1 MARSRYRS
9 VRYDLAAAIEVAR
22 LADSAGGSIGP
33 DILAPALGYRG
44 TNSGAYLSRVAS
56 ARLFGLVEGRGSRL
70 QVTGRGH
77 LILAGD
83 GREASRARR
92 DAFLAVPL
100 FAAVHDALA
109 STGGGLPED
118 LPGWLVADFGETADK
133 ARGASERMVASG
145 TQAGILQTTPEGR
158 IQFVPA
164 PTHFTPVDNS
174 SSLRRFGPV
183 WLRRG
188 DRSPGMEEVAVADG
202 GLWLDEEPDGH
213 SARTSPWRRRAVAGT
228 VAVVLTAVAV
238 PVALM
243 AGGPQRSDASRTT
256 AREPRLEHGPAEHM
270 VLAALSAT
278 TDTGS
283 FDFSYTIHSTPAT
296 GTTTTPTTVCQ
307 QQLVPVPSGATSIG
321 SGTNGGGVITPS
333 VATATAVGSSAAGSG
348 SGDTGTGAGAPP
360 PGMTWRS
367 EKVCTGPA
375 VPPDPVVQGSGIIN
389 TNPLA
394 MVASA
399 DIGGGLDVTVRVN
412 DASVYEEG
420 SNDTGLAPQP
430 SDAPGSGNSLPQ
442 FAGIT
447 EGTLGSREGAV
458 AMMGMA
464 SPTGYLDLIAP
475 AITAAGETGTGTVGG
490 VAVTNYQITNDLS
503 QLAGAAGTS
512 PAESQ
517 TISTALDLLNTE
529 GYTSNDVVVSVD
541 GSGFIRQV
549 RSTDVFGDG
558 GTVTLEATF
567 SDFGCAGTILMPGQ
581 TGSGV
586 PPVGCTPPTGT
597 SATATTSTTSTLAP
611 EAAPSSTAP
620 STSTTNPSGPAQ
632 TGSPATSTTTTT
644 TLNATKGASTP
655 STTKPLT
662 STSISSP

>member
-9 VRYDLAAAIEVAR
+9 VRYDLAASIEVAR

-44 TNSGAYLSRVAS
+44 PNSGAYLSRVAS
-56 ARLFGLVEGRGSRL
+56 ARLFGVVEGRGSRL
-70 QVTGRGH
+70 ELSERGR
-77 LILAGD
+77 LILDGD
-83 GREASRARR
+83 EREASQARR

-100 FAAVHDALA
+100 FAAVLDAV
-109 STGGGLPED
+109 SSSGGGLPDD
-118 LPGWLVADFGETADK
+118 LPGWLVVDFGETAAK
-133 ARGASERMVASG
+133 AKSASERLVASAA
-145 TQAGILQTTPEGR
+145 QAGVLRTTPEGR
-158 IQFVPA
+158 AQLI
-164 PTHFTPVDNS
+164 PTRKHFTPVDNAAS
-174 SSLRRFGPV
+174 FGRFRPV

-188 DRSPGMEEVAVADG
+188 DRSPAMEEAAVADG
-202 GLWLDEEPDGH
+202 GLWLDEEPDRY
-213 SARTSPWRRRAVAGT
+213 SARTSPWRRWAVAGA
-228 VAVVLTAVAV
+228 VAVVLAAAVVV

-243 AGGPQRSDASRTT
+243 AGGPRPSDATRTT
-256 AREPRLEHGPAEHM
+256 SREPRLEHGPAEHV
-270 VLAALSAT
+270 VLSALSAT

-283 FDFSYTIHSTPAT
+283 FDFSYTIHSTPAS
-296 GTTTTPTTVCQ
+296 GTATTPTTVCQ
-307 QQLVPVPSGATSIG
+307 QEQVPVPSGATSVT
-321 SGTNGGGVITPS
+321 GTNGGGVITPS
-333 VATATAVGSSAAGSG
+333 VAAASAAASSAARSG
-348 SGDTGTGAGAPP
+348 SGASGTVGGTLPAGL
-360 PGMTWRS
+360 TWKS
-367 EKVCTGPA
+367 EKVCTGTA
-375 VPPDPVVQGSGIIN
+375 VAPDPVVQGGGVIN

-399 DIGGGLDVTVRVN
+399 DIGGGLNVTVRVN

-420 SNDTGLAPQP
+420 SSDTGLAPQP
-430 SDAPGSGNSLPQ
+430 SDGPGSGSGLPQ

-475 AITAAGETGTGTVGG
+475 AITAAAETGTGTVGG
-490 VAVTNYQITNDLS
+490 VAVTNYQVTNDLS

-517 TISTALDLLNTE
+517 TISAALDLLDTQ

-586 PPVGCTPPTGT
+586 PPVGCTPPSGT
-597 SATATTSTTSTLAP
+597 SATGTTSTTVV
-611 EAAPSSTAP
+611 AAPGTVPTTTGTSP
-620 STSTTNPSGPAQ
+620 STTNPSGP
-632 TGSPATSTTTTT
+632 TPTLSPVPSTTTTT
-644 TLNATKGASTP
+644 LTGTKGAATTSTTRPSPSTP
-655 STTKPLT
+655 T
-662 STSISSP
+662 SSP

>member
-1 MARSRYRS
+1 MR
-9 VRYDLAAAIEVAR
+9 
-22 LADSAGGSIGP
+22 
-33 DILAPALGYRG
+33 
-44 TNSGAYLSRVAS
+44 
-56 ARLFGLVEGRGSRL
+56 
-70 QVTGRGH
+70 
-77 LILAGD
+77 
-83 GREASRARR
+83 
-92 DAFLAVPL
+92 
-100 FAAVHDALA
+100 
-109 STGGGLPED
+109 
-118 LPGWLVADFGETADK
+118 
-133 ARGASERMVASG
+133 
-145 TQAGILQTTPEGR
+145 
-158 IQFVPA
+158 
-164 PTHFTPVDNS
+164 
-174 SSLRRFGPV
+174 
-183 WLRRG
+183 
-188 DRSPGMEEVAVADG
+188 VADG
-202 GLWLDEEPDGH
+202 GLWLDEEPHGH
-213 SARTSPWRRRAVAGT
+213 PARTSPWRRWAVAGT
-228 VAVVLTAVAV
+228 VAAVLTAVAV

-256 AREPRLEHGPAEHM
+256 ARDPQSEHGPAEHV

-296 GTTTTPTTVCQ
+296 GTGTTPTTVCQ
-307 QQLVPVPSGATSIG
+307 EQQVPVPNGAPSIG
-321 SGTNGGGVITPS
+321 SGTTGGGVLAPS
-333 VATATAVGSSAAGSG
+333 VATATAVGSSAAAAAGSGSG
-348 SGDTGTGAGAPP
+348 SGDAISSAGAPP
-360 PGMTWRS
+360 PGVTWRW
-367 EKVCTGPA
+367 EKVCTGTA
-375 VPPDPVVQGSGIIN
+375 VPPDPVVQGSGVIN

-430 SDAPGSGNSLPQ
+430 SDTPGPGNSLPQ

-490 VAVTNYQITNDLS
+490 VAVTNYQITNDLN

-517 TISTALDLLNTE
+517 TISAALDLLDTQ

-586 PPVGCTPPTGT
+586 PPVSCTPPTGT
-597 SATATTSTTSTLAP
+597 SATATTSTTSV
-611 EAAPSSTAP
+611 AAPDPIATSPSPSS
-620 STSTTNPSGPAQ
+620 STTNAAGPSP
-632 TGSPATSTTTTT
+632 TVPPATSTTTT
-644 TLNATKGASTP
+644 LNGTNGSPTP
-655 STTKPLT
+655 STST
-662 STSISSP
+662 STPNSSP